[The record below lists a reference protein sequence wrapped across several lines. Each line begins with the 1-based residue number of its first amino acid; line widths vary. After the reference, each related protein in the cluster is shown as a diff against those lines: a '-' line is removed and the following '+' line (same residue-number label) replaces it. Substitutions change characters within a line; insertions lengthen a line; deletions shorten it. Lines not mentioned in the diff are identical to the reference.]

1 MTPAGP
7 DLLVQGGD
15 DSPRRGGPGR
25 RALAVGLAAVLL
37 PTGAAATALVL
48 APGPA
53 SRAEPVDPDV
63 LRLSL
68 RPGQDSAPR
77 YGPRR
82 PGVHVVVANDGPADV
97 ALLSAQLLPTSWRVE
112 VPDRRRLR
120 AGRSVVVELA
130 PPPGCSAQP
139 PRLLQLRARLLSG
152 RAASAT
158 LDVTDAT
165 LAYGGRLEDAL
176 AAAALTCDRSV
187 PPPSDRRTYPHRS

>member
-1 MTPAGP
+1 VSAAGP

-15 DSPRRGGPGR
+15 DTPHRSGPGR
-25 RALAVGLAAVLL
+25 RALALGLAAVLL
-37 PTGAAATALVL
+37 PAAAATALVR
-48 APGPA
+48 APDPA
-53 SRAEPVDPDV
+53 PQAEPVDPDV

-68 RPGQDSAPR
+68 SPGQDSAPR

-82 PGVHVVVANDGPADV
+82 AGVHVVVANDGPADV
-97 ALLSAQLLPTSWRVE
+97 ELLSAQLLPTSWQVE
-112 VPDRRRLR
+112 VPDRRPLR

-165 LAYGGRLEDAL
+165 LAYGGRLQDAL
-176 AAAALTCDRSV
+176 AAAALTCDPSV
-187 PPPSDRRTYPHRS
+187 PPSSDRRTYPHRS